1 MKLFFLVNILAAVTS
16 TGIGL
21 FVFLRKKNTK
31 NRLYLIFNLNLAGW
45 AIAMLLGLQQAGI
58 SIEKFPFWVRV
69 ATAIAVFIP
78 AVFYHFVATF
88 REDVHEKKARFLF
101 YYLISGLLV
110 CLAFTPSFIKS
121 YFFHVPEQK
130 LRFASPLVVY
140 GNSFVFVSIYV
151 LGLLIIS
158 LVSLLRTRKRNS
170 GFKRLEIDYVFG
182 TVALG
187 TAFVCLTSLVSPYIG
202 IVRFTPLAPFSAV
215 LMSGIIAYGIARHR
229 ILEVSFVLKRTTM
242 YAILTV
248 FLVLIYGVVVF
259 MLNLLFQGRV
269 VPVNL
274 FIPNMI
280 AAIAIAFIFSPVK
293 EKIQVYLDK
302 FFFRRRH
309 QPEKVLSELSE
320 ILSSREDISRLLRL
334 SLERI
339 APALKVKNVL
349 IALRGNKEA
358 DNFFIGAMVGHG
370 FRKNQLILDL
380 NKESAFVKELA
391 RGDVL
396 IRDELERMS
405 FDSGR
410 DHAVA
415 LLKAMPAEMSVP
427 LMLKNELVGFLI
439 MSQKENRKIF
449 SKHDLEFLR
458 TISGQLAMVI
468 NNAELFS
475 QLQRAERLAAAG
487 IIAAGMAHEIRN
499 PLVSIKTFVQLLP
512 EKFNDPEFRQTFT
525 QIASQEV
532 DRINRLLEDLLN
544 FARPAQMQK
553 KKTNLSETIEKSL
566 FMLTNELAAREITVE
581 KEYPAEDIFV
591 EGDEAQLQRVFS
603 NLFLNSIQA
612 MENGGRLTVT
622 ASTSPYKQRFFI
634 KIIDTGKGVP
644 SENLA
649 RIFDPFFST
658 RTGGTGLGL
667 AIAHNIV
674 KEHGGEIEVQSV
686 PNNGTA
692 FTLEFPAAYLSAL
705 EEK

>member
-1 MKLFFLVNILAAVTS
+1 MQLFFLINILAAVTS

-45 AIAMLLGLQQAGI
+45 AIAMLFGLHQAGL

-78 AVFYHFVATF
+78 AVFYHFAASF
-88 REDVHEKKARFLF
+88 KEDVRKNGARFLVC
-101 YYLISGLLV
+101 YLISGLLGGLV
-110 CLAFTPSFIKS
+110 FTPSFIKS
-121 YFFHVPEQK
+121 YFLYVPEQ

-140 GNSFVFVSIYV
+140 GNSFVFVSVYV

-158 LVSLLRTRKRNS
+158 LTSLLQARKKNS
-170 GFKRLEIDYVFG
+170 GLKRLEIDYVFG

-187 TAFVCLTSLVSPYIG
+187 TAFVCLTSLVSPYLG

-215 LMSGIIAYGIARHR
+215 MMSGIIAYGIARHR
-229 ILEVSFVLKRTTM
+229 ILEVSFVLKRTTV
-242 YAILTV
+242 YVILTV
-248 FLVLIYGVVVF
+248 FLALIYGVIVF
-259 MLNLLFQGRV
+259 ILNLLFQGKF

-274 FIPNMI
+274 FLPNMI
-280 AAIAIAFIFSPVK
+280 AAMVIAFIFSAVR
-293 EKIQVYLDK
+293 ERTQNLLDRI
-302 FFFRRRH
+302 FFRRRQ
-309 QPEKVLSELSE
+309 QPEKILSELSE

-339 APALKVKNVL
+339 APVLKVKNVL
-349 IALRGNKEA
+349 VVLRGNKES

-370 FRKNQLILDL
+370 FRKNQLVLEL

-391 RGDVL
+391 RGDIL

-405 FDSGR
+405 SAPGR
-410 DHAVA
+410 DQTVA
-415 LLKAMPAEMSVP
+415 LLKAISAEMSVP
-427 LMLKNELVGFLI
+427 LMLKNELVGFMV
-439 MSQKENRKIF
+439 MSQKEDRKVF

-525 QIASQEV
+525 KIASQEV

-544 FARPAQMQK
+544 FARPAPMQK
-553 KKTNLSETIEKSL
+553 KKTNLSEIIEKSL
-566 FMLTNELAAREITVE
+566 FMLTNELAARKIMVE
-581 KEYPAEDIFV
+581 KEYLKNDIFV

-612 MENGGRLTVT
+612 MENGGRLTIT

-644 SENLA
+644 SENLS

-674 KEHGGEIEVQSV
+674 KEHGGEIEVQSA
-686 PNNGTA
+686 PNNGTT
-692 FTLEFPAAYLSAL
+692 FTLEFPGTYLSTT